1 MKVTVRAFCLAEGDL
16 HVDAEAGH
24 LHKNFNTA
32 PHCAQAPVSVGSLPI
47 SVNPE

>member
-1 MKVTVRAFCLAEGDL
+1 MKIAVRAFRLAERDL

-32 PHCAQAPVSVGSLPI
+32 PHCAQAPMDI
-47 SVNPE
+47 SNGKIGVIPE